1 VDRLKHLRNAAIIV
15 VLALIVWLV
24 PGGGQGGVTISNLL
38 GIIFAGGILFLAYRI
53 YMERRD
59 TILGLEDRQRGLLYG
74 SLALGTIAIV
84 GTGRMWDAG
93 GGGAIVW
100 LVLIA
105 ISGFG
110 LYTVWQAYRAY

>member
-1 VDRLKHLRNAAIIV
+1 MKHLRNAGIIV

-24 PGGGQGGVTISNLL
+24 PGGGQASVTVSNLL
-38 GIIFAGGILFLAYRI
+38 GLVFAGGILFLVYRI

-59 TILGLEDRQRGLLYG
+59 TIMGLPDRQRGILYG
-74 SLALGTIAIV
+74 SLALAAVAIV
-84 GTGRMWDAG
+84 GTRKMWDAG

-105 ISGFG
+105 ISAFG
-110 LYTVWQAYRAY
+110 LYSAWQAYRTY